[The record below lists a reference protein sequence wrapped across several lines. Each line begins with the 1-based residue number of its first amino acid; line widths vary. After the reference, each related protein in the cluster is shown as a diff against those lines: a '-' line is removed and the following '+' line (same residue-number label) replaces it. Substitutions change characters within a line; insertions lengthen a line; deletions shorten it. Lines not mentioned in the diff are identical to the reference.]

1 MINLTFDSSK
11 ILHTSPS
18 ILPRV
23 KECGDY
29 FKITELKYVRI
40 TRDNSMCA
48 EAIECGLSIENV
60 LAMTSSCAKL
70 V

>member
-1 MINLTFDSSK
+1 MVIVDSSK

-23 KECGDY
+23 KECSDY

-40 TRDNSMCA
+40 TTDNSMCA
-48 EAIECGLSIENV
+48 EAIKCRLSIENMHAGYEV
-60 LAMTSSCAKL
+60 
-70 V
+70 VF